1 MTLEEQALE
10 LLVKQIAVIYDNKIS
25 NLSFDVTY
33 TGIVE
38 KISGNNTYLVNYNG
52 AKRTFKTRN
61 KLSVNVGS
69 VVHVVHP
76 QNHINAK
83 FLLEDI
89 LASTST
95 GGSGGTTSGAV
106 TSVNGLT
113 GVVNLD
119 SYYYRKSEINQM
131 LENVQN
137 FEVMTNDDIDAMFK

>member
-10 LLVKQIAVIYDNKIS
+10 LLVKQISVIYDNSLS

-38 KISGNNTYLVNYNG
+38 KIEGNNTYLINYNG
-52 AKRTFKTRN
+52 TKRTFKTKN
-61 KLSVNVGS
+61 SLSVNVGS
-69 VVHVVHP
+69 IVHIVHP

-95 GGSGGTTSGAV
+95 SSGSSSV
-106 TSVNGLT
+106 KSVNGYT

-119 SYYYRKSEINQM
+119 VDYYRKSEINEM
-131 LENVQN
+131 LEDIQN
-137 FEVMTNDDIDAMFK
+137 IELMTNDDIDALFE